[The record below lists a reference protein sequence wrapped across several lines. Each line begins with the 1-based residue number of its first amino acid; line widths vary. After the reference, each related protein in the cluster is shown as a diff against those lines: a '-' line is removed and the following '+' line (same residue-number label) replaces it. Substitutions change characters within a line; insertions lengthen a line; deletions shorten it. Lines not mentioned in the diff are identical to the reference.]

1 MNQELSDN
9 VLDNFYTQVL
19 QEQTRLMGEMRNS
32 PEKFK
37 DNEVLHTHITSLMK
51 SVLKF
56 KAIREKI
63 KNKRD

>member
-37 DNEVLHTHITSLMK
+37 DNEVSHGWSRCSSHYDGK
-51 SVLKF
+51 RCRCSV
-56 KAIREKI
+56 A
-63 KNKRD
+63 